1 MRTASEE
8 KYLEVIYRAASSEGY
23 TRVTDIAQS
32 LNVGVSSV
40 TKMIRKLAEYHLVHF
55 KRYREIKLTEQGVL
69 EAKKLIVRQEVLSSF
84 MGNIGVNKEDIK
96 REVSMVE
103 HYISENVLKKME
115 LFNQAQV
122 RKQEQ
127 GDSSMSARC
136 AFKVSNEK
144 CLEIRRVSHE
154 NIEFKICN
162 DKMYRGNE
170 FTCLMTENDFL
181 KMIMDHLEGKYGNS
195 GYKH

>member
-40 TKMIRKLAEYHLVHF
+40 TKMIRKLAENHLVHF

-69 EAKKLIVRQEVLSSF
+69 EARKLIVRQEVLSSF
-84 MGNIGVNKEDIK
+84 MSNIGVNKEDIK

-115 LFNQAQV
+115 LFNQSQV
-122 RKQEQ
+122 EIQEQ
-127 GDSSMSARC
+127 GDSSLSARC

-144 CLEIRRVSHE
+144 WLEIGRVSHE

-162 DKMYRGNE
+162 DKMYRGNG
-170 FTCLMTENDFL
+170 FTCLMTDNDFL
-181 KMIMDHLEGKYGNS
+181 KMIMDHLEGKYGDS